1 MQNME
6 LVKSVLNMQGIVQF
20 ISEQIDNRLGVP
32 ILRSAN

>member
-1 MQNME
+1 ME

-20 ISEQIDNRLGVP
+20 ISEQIDSRLGVP